1 MKKIQI
7 TVLAFALVSVF
18 GCQKS
23 FTVSNNSDA
32 SRQSIGFNA
41 FTHLTKASAILG
53 EEGARGGN
61 FKMAAFQM
69 SGTAEGTG
77 VTATPYFT
85 NDFGYGINSAFPSA
99 WNTSTTQYWP
109 ATTVT
114 ELTTESVAS
123 ESLSFF
129 SYGPTSA
136 DGKFSITFDDNNYDG
151 AQNRTLP
158 KLTVSVAAAN
168 ADQKDILA
176 AMTEFNHWEDN
187 NKVSINYN
195 HILSAI
201 TFSAKTESA
210 GFKFI
215 VDEIIVGVANND
227 ISTGSLYP
235 TGVYEFAKDNEKGNW
250 TGQTGTKEKYNV
262 VLGSATAITKELTAD
277 VTTSLP
283 LSASNGILM
292 LIPQQL
298 NILNNDAYFYVKYK
312 SYKKNEDGVSYETT
326 PRNYTKFAP
335 LHITGMTE
343 WKAGKKYNYVLNLA
357 DLDKKPI
364 EYNVTVSVWDDWD
377 STTPTADVEIDFQ
390 NEVSS
395 NSLPVFEEGT
405 EFETS
410 W

>member
-41 FTHLTKASAILG
+41 FTHLTKASAIV
-53 EEGARGGN
+53 EEAGARSEK

-69 SGTAEGTG
+69 SDLAEGTG

-114 ELTTESVAS
+114 DPITSSTAT

-129 SYGPTSA
+129 SYGPTPAGSE
-136 DGKFSITFDDNNYDG
+136 FSIAFNDNNYDG
-151 AQNRTLP
+151 AVNRTLP
-158 KLTVSVAAAN
+158 KLAVSVAAAN

-176 AMTEFNHWEDN
+176 AMTEFNHWDNN

-215 VDEIIVGVANND
+215 VDEIIVGVVNND

-277 VTTSLP
+277 VPTSLP

-312 SYKKNEDGVSYETT
+312 SYKKNEDGVTYETT
-326 PRNYTKFAP
+326 PRDYTKFAP

-364 EYNVTVSVWDDWD
+364 EYTVTVLDWENWDG
-377 STTPTADVEIDFQ
+377 TTPDVPIDF
-390 NEVSS
+390 
-395 NSLPVFEEGT
+395 EE
-405 EFETS
+405 EPS
-410 W
+410 I